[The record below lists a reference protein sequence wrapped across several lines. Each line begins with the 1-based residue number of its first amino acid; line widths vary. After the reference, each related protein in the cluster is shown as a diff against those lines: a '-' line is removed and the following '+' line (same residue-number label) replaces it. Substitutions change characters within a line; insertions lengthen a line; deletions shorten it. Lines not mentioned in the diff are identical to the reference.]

1 MEPNVIVPLIAGFV
15 GILVGAIS
23 SVAVIF
29 IQQRYQSKRE
39 KMKLASEM
47 ALEDYKVHVE
57 LLKSRGGSIL
67 PISVYQYFHYEILS
81 SLENGSLDAE
91 KMVQLRDQNRD
102 IEKAIRESEGS

>member
-1 MEPNVIVPLIAGFV
+1 
-15 GILVGAIS
+15 
-23 SVAVIF
+23 
-29 IQQRYQSKRE
+29 
-39 KMKLASEM
+39 MKLASEM

-102 IEKAIRESEGS
+102 IEKAIRESEGSSWWIQIANATRLKR